1 MVAKVMMKTGLT
13 MQEWSMIYKVE
24 VQTVMLYR
32 SKIWVV
38 TDLMLNVLE
47 GFHHRVY
54 WRIVGISDWK
64 FGEG

>member
-1 MVAKVMMKTGLT
+1 

-54 WRIVGISDWK
+54 QRIAGISDWK